1 MTKIDNLFQS
11 PDKATDPV
19 CKMQV
24 DMSSPSGGTAEYEGE
39 SYYFCAAGCRQAFEA
54 DPSAFVSP

>member
-1 MTKIDNLFQS
+1 MTRLDNLFQG

-24 DMSSPSGGTAEYEGE
+24 DMSSPPGGTAEHEGKT
-39 SYYFCAAGCRQAFEA
+39 YYFCAAGCRQAFEA
-54 DPSAFVSP
+54 DPSTFVSA